1 MRNWRTFESEFISLL
16 LVCAVV
22 AGRPNRLH
30 VDRAHFKI
38 NTPHIHAECVYSY
51 TRPIIRDIYSISFQ
65 LCSLY
70 DMSDELFIGLRAA
83 TFLFLAEGRLNTS
96 IVGLRIDLAAIC
108 SVI

>member
-1 MRNWRTFESEFISLL
+1 M
-16 LVCAVV
+16 
-22 AGRPNRLH
+22 
-30 VDRAHFKI
+30 
-38 NTPHIHAECVYSY
+38 HAECVYSY

-108 SVI
+108 SVIWHSNGNSGHDKIPMQVKMI